1 MTWTWTEIAS
11 RALIRSDW
19 LGLGQIPTS
28 DQQTTALKQLAQLLD
43 RWDGQGLAL
52 PSFDSA
58 VTFNTIASQPKYLL
72 GGTSPTPANAIRPE
86 SIITATCTITTS
98 PLVRNELVYMEYETY
113 TIITTP
119 TATTGQ
125 PWNYAINQTW
135 PAMELY
141 LYPTPNQVFP
151 ITLNC
156 KIKWVDTV
164 GDPSVNPF
172 AVAAVPSGYA
182 DALISNLALE
192 IARPWRL
199 ETPALIHEADVSRY
213 MMAGMVYNQQRDA
226 QRTAPIGIFPWNI
239 GIAGRNP

>member
-11 RALIRSDW
+11 RALVRSGW

-28 DQQTTALKQLAQLLD
+28 DQQATALKQLAQLLD
-43 RWDGQGLAL
+43 RWDGSGLAL

-58 VTFNTIASQPKYLL
+58 VTFNTVANQPMYLL
-72 GGTSPTPANAIRPE
+72 GPGGDNSIRPE

-98 PLVRNELVYMEYETY
+98 PLVRNEVVYMEYETY
-113 TIITTP
+113 TILTTP

-135 PAMELY
+135 PQMKLF

-151 ITLNC
+151 ITLTC

-164 GDPSVNPF
+164 GDPSINPF
-172 AVAAVPSGYA
+172 AIAAVPSGYA

-199 ETPALIHEADVSRY
+199 ETPALINEAADSRY
-213 MMAGMVYNQQRDA
+213 LVAGAVYSQQRDA